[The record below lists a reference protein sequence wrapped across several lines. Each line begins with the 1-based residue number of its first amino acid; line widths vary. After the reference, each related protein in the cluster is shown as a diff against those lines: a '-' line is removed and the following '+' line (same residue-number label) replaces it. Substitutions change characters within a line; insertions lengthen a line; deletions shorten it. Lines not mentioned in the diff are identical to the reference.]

1 MVMCQRE
8 YGESTLLDW
17 VVLEGFSE
25 EVTFEL
31 RVNEQE
37 ESVLGKW
44 GRSRGCFSSMHF
56 YVQTYRT
63 SMEHSKKRR
72 KAPEVGA
79 LQARGRVAGAWAGKL
94 AGP

>member
-31 RVNEQE
+31 RVNEQKE
-37 ESVLGKW
+37 RVLGKW
-44 GRSRGCFSSMHF
+44 GRSIHF
-56 YVQTYRT
+56 CKISCEFVY
-63 SMEHSKKRR
+63 
-72 KAPEVGA
+72 
-79 LQARGRVAGAWAGKL
+79 L
-94 AGP
+94 

>member
-1 MVMCQRE
+1 M
-8 YGESTLLDW
+8 
-17 VVLEGFSE
+17 VLEGFSE

-37 ESVLGKW
+37 ERVLGKW
-44 GRSRGCFSSMHF
+44 GRSRGCFSGMHF

-63 SMEHSKKRR
+63 STEHSKRR

-94 AGP
+94 TGP